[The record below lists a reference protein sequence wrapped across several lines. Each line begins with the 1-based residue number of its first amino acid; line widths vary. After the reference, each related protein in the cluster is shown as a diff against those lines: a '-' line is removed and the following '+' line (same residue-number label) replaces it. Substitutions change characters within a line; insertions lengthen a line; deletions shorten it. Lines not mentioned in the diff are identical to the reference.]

1 MLRVKVMVFSV
12 ITSLALSGCSKN
24 ESVPDTVNTTDD
36 TSVESKKIETEL
48 NTNPNIEVA
57 PEPEILPTV
66 ETHSKLVQYTVSDG
80 EYSELCGFKNTE
92 GEVIVKAEYDFC
104 GAFHDGMAYLL
115 KKNLKSDS
123 DGGYYI
129 GYVNSSGE
137 IVIPVNIEADYGWML
152 DARDFNEGLVAILN
166 KDQWGYMDKKGN
178 TVIPFKYDS
187 ASDFSNALAT
197 VSKDYKYG
205 AIDRTGKTLL
215 DFKYSHLGEFK
226 EGLASFTPAD
236 SERQGFINTKGK
248 EVIAPIWD
256 QAMNFS
262 EGRAAVAKGDYE
274 NAKWGFV
281 DTLGKVVIEPQYDH
295 AFLDPGGDSPDVI
308 GGYFENGTMVVYQ
321 DGEDGQITAITI
333 DKNGKELKRKNYANY
348 SDLL

>member
-1 MLRVKVMVFSV
+1 MLGRKIIVLSVM
-12 ITSLALSGCSKN
+12 TSFALSGCSKN
-24 ESVPDTVNTTDD
+24 ESVPDPVNTTDNM
-36 TSVESKKIETEL
+36 SVESNKIETEL
-48 NTNPNIEVA
+48 NTEVT
-57 PEPEILPTV
+57 PKPEILPPV
-66 ETHSKLVQYTVSDG
+66 ETDSKLVDYTVADG

-92 GEVIVKAEYDFC
+92 REVIVKAEYDFC

-123 DGGYYI
+123 DGGYFI

-137 IVIPVNIEADYGWML
+137 LVIPVSIEADYGWML
-152 DARDFNEGLVAILN
+152 DARDFNEGLVAVLN

-205 AIDRTGKTLL
+205 AIDHSGKTVL
-215 DFKYSHLGEFK
+215 DFKYNHLGEFK
-226 EGLASFTPAD
+226 DGLASFTPAN
-236 SERQGFINTKGK
+236 SEKSGFINAKGK

-256 QAMNFS
+256 QAMDFS
-262 EGRAAVAKGDYE
+262 EGLAAVAKGDYE

-281 DTLGKVVIEPQYDH
+281 DTSGKVVIEPQYDH
-295 AFLDPGGDSPDVI
+295 AFLEPGGDSPDVI

-333 DKNGKELKRKNYANY
+333 DKNGKELKRKNYESY

>member
-1 MLRVKVMVFSV
+1 MLRSKVIILSV
-12 ITSLALSGCSKN
+12 MTSIALSGCSEN
-24 ESVPDTVNTTDD
+24 ESIPDIVNSTDD
-36 TSVESKKIETEL
+36 ISVESKKIETEL
-48 NTNPNIEVA
+48 NTKPNTEVVT
-57 PEPEILPTV
+57 ESDDSSTV
-66 ETHSKLVQYTVSDG
+66 KTDSKLVEYTVASG
-80 EYSELCGFKNTE
+80 EYSEACGFKNSE
-92 GEVIVKAEYDFC
+92 GKIVVKAEYDFC

-137 IVIPVNIEADYGWML
+137 LMIPVNIEADYGWML
-152 DARDFNEGLVAILN
+152 DTRDFNEGLVAILN

-178 TVIPFKYDS
+178 AVIPFQYES
-187 ASDFSNALAT
+187 ASDFSNTLAT

-205 AIDRTGKTLL
+205 VIDHTGKTVL
-215 DFKYSHLGEFK
+215 DFKYNHLGEFK
-226 EGLASFTPAD
+226 DGLASFTPAN
-236 SERQGFINTKGK
+236 SEKNGYINTKGK

-256 QAMNFS
+256 QAMDFS
-262 EGRAAVAKGDYE
+262 EGLAAVAKGDYD

-281 DTLGKVVIEPQYDH
+281 DTSGKVVIEPQYDH
-295 AFLDPGGDSPDVI
+295 AFLEPGGDSPDVI

-333 DKNGKELKRKNYANY
+333 DKNGKELKRKNYTNY

>member
-1 MLRVKVMVFSV
+1 MLGRKIIVLSVM
-12 ITSLALSGCSKN
+12 TSFALSGCSKN
-24 ESVPDTVNTTDD
+24 ESVPDTVNTTDNM
-36 TSVESKKIETEL
+36 SVESNKIETEL
-48 NTNPNIEVA
+48 NTKPNTEVA
-57 PEPEILPTV
+57 PESDESPTV
-66 ETHSKLVQYTVSDG
+66 KTDSKLVEYTVTSG
-80 EYSELCGFKNTE
+80 EYSEVCGFKNTE

-129 GYVNSSGE
+129 GYVNNSGE
-137 IVIPVNIEADYGWML
+137 LVIPVNIEADYGWML
-152 DARDFNEGLVAILN
+152 DARDFNEGLIAVLN

-178 TVIPFKYDS
+178 TVIPFKYES

-205 AIDRTGKTLL
+205 AIDRSGKTVL

-226 EGLASFTPAD
+226 DGLASFTPAN
-236 SERQGFINTKGK
+236 SEKNGFINAKGK
-248 EVIAPIWD
+248 EIIAPIWD
-256 QAMNFS
+256 QAMDFS
-262 EGRAAVAKGDYE
+262 EGRAAVAKGDYD

-281 DTLGKVVIEPQYDH
+281 DISGKVVIEPQYDH
-295 AFLDPGGDSPDVI
+295 AFLEPGGDSPDVI

-348 SDLL
+348 SDLF